1 MLFLNIVSCRLVD
14 SDTNDSGVI
23 DVDKIYSEYE
33 NGMAQMERKE
43 KGIEGLKL
51 KPFDVNLR
59 SHRIVAG
66 IYCVEYLEQPQQD
79 TKLHARKYLRTC
91 GYNMVL

>member
-1 MLFLNIVSCRLVD
+1 
-14 SDTNDSGVI
+14 
-23 DVDKIYSEYE
+23 
-33 NGMAQMERKE
+33 MAQLERKE

-91 GYNMVL
+91 RYKSGLV

>member
-1 MLFLNIVSCRLVD
+1 M
-14 SDTNDSGVI
+14 
-23 DVDKIYSEYE
+23 DKIYSEFE
-33 NGMAQMERKE
+33 NSLAQIERKE

-91 GYNMVL
+91 NITNFIRYIEF